1 MNIVLSCYA
10 NKEKAA
16 FVLEKG
22 GKVVCKE
29 VFPVIGEGKVRLK
42 EYIFEAIIKGLK
54 YARKEV
60 NHEDLLLIG
69 VQNGHIA
76 EWLNG
81 QKEYKGYESYL
92 DDISDIIETLDCR
105 YLFGHTSVKKAKD
118 ALKNGVIE
126 VKLEGVASVF
136 ENL

>member
-10 NKEKAA
+10 NKGKAA

-22 GKVVCKE
+22 GKVINKE
-29 VFPVIGEGKVRLK
+29 VFLVAKDNKVHLK
-42 EYIFEAIIKGLK
+42 EFIFESIIRGLK
-54 YARKEV
+54 NARNV
-60 NHEDLLLIG
+60 VSHDDLLLIG
-69 VQNGHIA
+69 VQNAHMVD
-76 EWLNG
+76 WLNG

-105 YLFGHTSVKKAKD
+105 YLFSNTSVKKAKK
-118 ALKNGVIE
+118 ALDEGVEE
-126 VKLEGVASVF
+126 VKLEGAVALF